1 MISLVF
7 TIDLVQVVDVLEA
20 IAGLNTEAVRS
31 LPGDIQITPGPLLG
45 GFVFDTRLLPVKV
58 QAEHKVGKQVVF
70 QANVVFPCI
79 PSHVM
84 AHDLTLVGIA

>member
-7 TIDLVQVVDVLEA
+7 TIDLVQVVYVLEA

-31 LPGDIQITPGPLLG
+31 LPGDIQITSDPILG
-45 GFVFDTRLLPVKV
+45 DFVFDTPVLPVEV
-58 QAEHKVGKQVVF
+58 QAEHKVGRQVVF

-79 PSHVM
+79 PPHVM
-84 AHDLTLVGIA
+84 AHNLTLVGVA